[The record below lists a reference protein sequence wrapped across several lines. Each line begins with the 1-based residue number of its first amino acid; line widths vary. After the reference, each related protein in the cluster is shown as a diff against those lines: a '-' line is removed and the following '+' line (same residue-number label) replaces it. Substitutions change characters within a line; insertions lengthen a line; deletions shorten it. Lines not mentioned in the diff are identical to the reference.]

1 MSEHSLIGCGKCSKF
16 KHHCSFTL
24 VVCTSVDQAKVS
36 HLLSFNRFIMNPH
49 YLKALSWLEV
59 FAVSWVCELNAY
71 QISKCFGHFFNQ
83 IWSCLLLGNLPS
95 SEWREAFRYPSP
107 ATLTVLRTV
116 WLIAISYFKH
126 APRRNYSVYMCIFD
140 DFCICMACHW
150 KLWTLTSVI
159 WVQSLESIYCKM
171 NQHLWWLF

>member
-71 QISKCFGHFFNQ
+71 QISKCFGHFFYQ
-83 IWSCLLLGNLPS
+83 IRSWSCLLLGNLPWS
-95 SEWREAFRYPSP
+95 GVERGIQISFSCNFYC
-107 ATLTVLRTV
+107 ATDSMT
-116 WLIAISYFKH
+116 
-126 APRRNYSVYMCIFD
+126 D
-140 DFCICMACHW
+140 CHF
-150 KLWTLTSVI
+150 
-159 WVQSLESIYCKM
+159 
-171 NQHLWWLF
+171 LF